1 MKKLLVFLLTLTM
14 LLAVS
19 VCPAFAS
26 EGQITYFGALTI
38 NPGNTRS
45 ENPVY
50 NYAWF
55 DNMIIR
61 DDPMA
66 ALQSKVVP
74 KPTDYPYALTYD
86 EFIEESKNYS
96 MLLTI
101 DENTVAAGY
110 DEVVNAMYYL
120 VVAMGMTTELD
131 IMQEYLVEQ
140 GIRLPANSA
149 ASKAEIAVVY
159 AAIKYDAV
167 YTLYGKHVTFPK
179 GTTLDGAVVIIL
191 SALTGTV
198 VSSDVDSLTGYGVYC
213 TKTYVTSFSELPI
226 SDDPSTEEI
235 FYWAK
240 VISAASN
247 DYKVPVEV
255 YALTTPAQKQ
265 YVDYAYYASILTTV
279 YDVQINPVKLVVAM
293 QSSDELA
300 LQKLI
305 LYSMLDESGVDY
317 STDMTCRELFDMACE
332 NGWFALEEEFY
343 TDVTRYEVTVAQECT
358 KIWFTPFPLAGVL
371 ANSSEEYLTIK
382 LAGTPV
388 KPSSTTGIDLD
399 PAKAQEVVY
408 IESAYNSPER
418 NDSVV
423 YEFIIR
429 KDASLNGENN
439 SSSQN
444 DMVASVEQYVN
455 NIVPSDNE
463 TAGAIIDGIFQN
475 VDSAV
480 QDNTSAQV
488 GEGILTTYADAQTVP
503 GYTANEGTSGSGE
516 RFDFDYLEE
525 LINGVYATDAN
536 GNIVTSA
543 NFNYNTQ
550 TTTEQTIIEKT
561 VETVKENPEI
571 VVAPTGVIA
580 VGAFMGYLM
589 SKKHRDSENYLEDG
603 EETTTEE

>member
-26 EGQITYFGALTI
+26 DGQISLLGALTV

-66 ALQSKVVP
+66 AMQSKITP
-74 KPTDYPYALTYD
+74 KPSDYPYALTYD
-86 EFIEESKNYS
+86 EFIEESSNYS
-96 MLLTI
+96 KLLTI

-110 DEVVNAMYYL
+110 DEAVNAMYYA
-120 VVAMGMTTELD
+120 VVAMGMTTDLD
-131 IMQEYLVEQ
+131 IMCEYLTEQ

-159 AAIKYDAV
+159 AAIRYDAV

-179 GTTLDGAVVIIL
+179 GTSLDGAVVIIM

-198 VSSDVDSLTGYGVYC
+198 VPSDVDSLASYGVYC
-213 TKTYVTSFSELPI
+213 TKTYVTSFKDLPV

-247 DYKVPVEV
+247 DYQVPVEAYV
-255 YALTTPAQKQ
+255 VTTPAQKQ

-293 QSSDELA
+293 QSSESLA

-317 STDMTCRELFDMACE
+317 STDMSCQTLFDMACK

-343 TDVTRYEVTVAQECT
+343 SDITRYEITVAQECT

-371 ANSSEEYLTIK
+371 SGSEEQYLSIK
-382 LAGTPV
+382 LAGTSV
-388 KPSSTTGIDLD
+388 APSSTTGVVLD

-408 IESAYNSPER
+408 IESAYNSPDR

-423 YEFIIR
+423 YEFIIK

-439 SSSQN
+439 SASQN
-444 DMVASVEQYVN
+444 DMVASVEQFVN
-455 NIVPSDNE
+455 QITPNGNE
-463 TAGAIIDGIFQN
+463 TVDSIVGDVFQN
-475 VDSAV
+475 VDSML
-480 QDNTSAQV
+480 QDNTSAQT
-488 GEGILTTYADAQTVP
+488 GEGILTTYADTQNVP
-503 GYTANEGTSGSGE
+503 GYTADSGTTGSSD
-516 RFDFDYLEE
+516 RFDFDYLED

-536 GNIVTSA
+536 GNIVASSD
-543 NFNYNTQ
+543 FYYGEE
-550 TTTEQTIIEKT
+550 TTEQSIIEKT

-589 SKKHRDSENYLEDG
+589 SKKHKDSEAYLE
-603 EETTTEE
+603 ESQETETEE

>member
-14 LLAVS
+14 ILAVS

-26 EGQITYFGALTI
+26 EGQISFFDTI
-38 NPGNTRS
+38 TLNPGNVRA

-50 NYAWF
+50 NYAWL

-66 ALQSKVVP
+66 ALQSAITP
-74 KPTDYPYALTYD
+74 KPKDYPYALTYD

-110 DEVVNAMYYL
+110 DEVVNAMYYV

-131 IMQEYLVEQ
+131 IMSEYLIEQ

-149 ASKAEIAVVY
+149 ASKAEISVVY

-167 YTLYGKHVTFPK
+167 YVLYGKHVTFAK
-179 GTTLDGAVVIIL
+179 GTTLDGAVITIM

-198 VSSDVDSLTGYGVYC
+198 VPSGVDSLAGYAIHC
-213 TKTYVTSFSELPI
+213 TKTYVTAFSTLPV
-226 SDDPSTEEI
+226 SSNPSTEEI

-240 VISAASN
+240 VIKAATS
-247 DYKVPVEV
+247 DYEVPVEV

-265 YVDYAYYASILTTV
+265 YVDYAYYASLLTNL
-279 YDVQINPVKLVVAM
+279 YDVQVNPVKLVVAM

-305 LYSMLDESGVDY
+305 LYSMLDQSGVDY
-317 STDMTCRELFDMACE
+317 AMDMTCQDLFDMACE
-332 NGWFALEEEFY
+332 NGWFALENEFY
-343 TDVTRYEVTVAQECT
+343 TDILNYEIEVAQECT

-371 ANSSEEYLTIK
+371 QNSSEEYLSLK
-382 LAGTPV
+382 LAGNSV
-388 KPSSTTGIDLD
+388 APSSTTGIALD
-399 PAKAQEVVY
+399 PSKAQEVVY
-408 IESAYNSPER
+408 LECNYNSPDR
-418 NDSVV
+418 NEKAV
-423 YEFIIR
+423 YEFVI
-429 KDASLNGENN
+429 KKNAALNGENN
-439 SSSQN
+439 SKSQN
-444 DMVASVEQYVN
+444 DIVASVEQYVN
-455 NIVPSDNE
+455 SIVPSGNE
-463 TAGAIIDGIFQN
+463 TASTIIDGIFQS
-475 VDSAV
+475 VDSAI
-480 QDNTSAQV
+480 QDKPTSAQV
-488 GEGILTTYADAQTVP
+488 GEGILTTYADTQNTP
-503 GYTANEGTSGSGE
+503 TYGANEGLAGGGD
-516 RFDFDYLEE
+516 RFDFDYLDE
-525 LINGVYATDAN
+525 LINGIYETDAN
-536 GNIVTSA
+536 GNIVTSPT
-543 NFNYNTQ
+543 FPYGEQ
-550 TTTEQTIIEKT
+550 TTEQSFIDKT

-589 SKKHRDSENYLEDG
+589 SKKHRDSEAYLEES
-603 EETTTEE
+603 EETKTEE

>member
-1 MKKLLVFLLTLTM
+1 MKKLIVFLLTLTIV
-14 LLAVS
+14 LAVS

-26 EGQITYFGALTI
+26 DGQISYFGTVTV

-55 DNMIIR
+55 DNMVIR

-66 ALQSKVVP
+66 VLQSKITP
-74 KPTDYPYALTYD
+74 KPDYPYSHTYD
-86 EFIEESKNYS
+86 EFIEESSNYS

-110 DEVVNAMYYL
+110 DEAVNAMYYA
-120 VVAMGMTTELD
+120 VVAMGMTTDLD
-131 IMQEYLVEQ
+131 IMCEYLTEQ

-167 YTLYGKHVTFPK
+167 YALYGKHVTFPK
-179 GTTLDGAVVIIL
+179 GTSLDGAVVIIM

-198 VSSDVDSLTGYGVYC
+198 VPSGVDSLTSYGVFC
-213 TKTYVTSFSELPI
+213 TKTYVTSFGELPI

-240 VISAASN
+240 VIKAATS
-247 DYKVPVEV
+247 DYEVPVEA
-255 YALTTPAQKQ
+255 YAVTTPAQKQ
-265 YVDYAYYASILTTV
+265 YVDYAYYASLLTNM
-279 YDVQINPVKLVVAM
+279 YDVKINPVKLVVAM
-293 QSSDELA
+293 QSGETLA
-300 LQKLI
+300 VQKLI

-317 STDMTCRELFDMACE
+317 ATDMSCKELFDLACK

-343 TDVTRYEVTVAQECT
+343 TDITKYEITVAQECT

-371 ANSSEEYLTIK
+371 ANSEEKYLSIK
-382 LAGTPV
+382 VAGVPV
-388 KPSSTTGIDLD
+388 APSSTTGVALD

-408 IESAYNSPER
+408 VESAYNVPDR

-444 DMVASVEQYVN
+444 DMVASVEQFVN
-455 NIVPSDNE
+455 QIAPTGNE
-463 TAGAIIDGIFQN
+463 TANAIIGGVFQN
-475 VDSAV
+475 VDSML
-480 QDNTSAQV
+480 QDNTTAQA
-488 GEGILTTYADAQTVP
+488 GEGLLTTYSNVQNAPDYNA
-503 GYTANEGTSGSGE
+503 GTGNTGSGE
-516 RFDFDYLEE
+516 RFDFDYLED
-525 LINGVYATDAN
+525 LIGGVYVTDAN
-536 GNIVTSA
+536 GNIVTSSSLLD
-543 NFNYNTQ
+543 NEQ
-550 TTTEQTIIEKT
+550 PTEQSIIDKT

-589 SKKHRDSENYLEDG
+589 SKKHKDSEAYLE
-603 EETTTEE
+603 TEEEAETEE

>member
-1 MKKLLVFLLTLTM
+1 MKKLFVFLLTLT
-14 LLAVS
+14 LVFAVS

-26 EGQITYFGALTI
+26 EGQISYFSTVSV
-38 NPGNTRS
+38 NPGNVRA

-50 NYAWF
+50 NYAWL

-66 ALQSKVVP
+66 ALQSKITP
-74 KPTDYPYALTYD
+74 KPDYPYSHTYE

-110 DEVVNAMYYL
+110 DEVVNAMYYV

-131 IMQEYLVEQ
+131 IMCEYLTEQ

-167 YTLYGKHVTFPK
+167 YALYGKHVTFPK
-179 GTTLDGAVVIIL
+179 GTSLDGAVVTIV

-198 VSSDVDSLTGYGVYC
+198 VPSGVDSLTGYGIHC
-213 TKTYVTSFSELPI
+213 TKTYVTSFSDLPV
-226 SDDPSTEEI
+226 SENPSTEEI

-240 VISAASN
+240 VIKAATS
-247 DYKVPVEV
+247 DYEVPVEV
-255 YALTTPAQKQ
+255 YELTTPAQKQ
-265 YVDYAYYASILTTV
+265 YVDYAYYASLLTNL
-279 YDVQINPVKLVVAM
+279 YDVQVNPVKLVVAM
-293 QSSDELA
+293 QSSDDLA

-317 STDMTCRELFDMACE
+317 AMDMSCQELFDMACK

-343 TDVTRYEVTVAQECT
+343 TDIMKYEIEVAQECT

-371 ANSSEEYLTIK
+371 SGSSEEYLTLK
-382 LAGTPV
+382 LAGNSV
-388 KPSSTTGIDLD
+388 APSSTTGVVLD
-399 PAKAQEVVY
+399 PSKAQETVY
-408 IESAYNSPER
+408 LECNYNSPDR
-418 NDSVV
+418 NDSAV
-423 YEFIIR
+423 YEFLII
-429 KDASLNGENN
+429 KNPALNGENN
-439 SSSQN
+439 SNSQN

-455 NIVPSDNE
+455 SIVPAGNE
-463 TAGAIIDGIFQN
+463 TASTIIDGVFQS

-488 GEGILTTYADAQTVP
+488 GEGILTTYADTHSAPT
-503 GYTANEGTSGSGE
+503 YASNEGLSGSGD

-525 LINGVYATDAN
+525 LIDGVYATDVN
-536 GNIVTSA
+536 GNIVTSPT
-543 NFNYNTQ
+543 FTYSEQ
-550 TTTEQTIIEKT
+550 TTEQNFIEKT
-561 VETVKENPEI
+561 VEAVKENPEV

-589 SKKHRDSENYLEDG
+589 NKKHRDSEAYLENG
-603 EETTTEE
+603 KETETEE

>member
-14 LLAVS
+14 LLALS
-19 VCPAFAS
+19 VCPAFATD
-26 EGQITYFGALTI
+26 GQISFLGALTI

-66 ALQSKVVP
+66 AMQANITP

-86 EFIEESKNYS
+86 EFIEESANYS

-101 DENTVAAGY
+101 DEDTVAAGY
-110 DEVVNAMYYL
+110 DEAVNAMYYA
-120 VVAMGMTTELD
+120 VVAMGMTTDLD
-131 IMQEYLVEQ
+131 IMCEYLTEQ

-159 AAIKYDAV
+159 AAIRYDAV

-179 GTTLDGAVVIIL
+179 GTSLDGAVVIIM

-198 VSSDVDSLTGYGVYC
+198 VPSGVDSLASYGVHC
-213 TKTYVTSFSELPI
+213 TKTYVTSFKDLPI

-247 DYKVPVEV
+247 DYQVPVEAYV
-255 YALTTPAQKQ
+255 VTTPAQKQ

-293 QSSDELA
+293 QSGESLA

-317 STDMTCRELFDMACE
+317 STDMSCQTLFDMACE
-332 NGWFALEEEFY
+332 NGWFALEKEFY
-343 TDVTRYEVTVAQECT
+343 SDITRYEITVAQECT

-371 ANSSEEYLTIK
+371 SGSEEKYLSIK
-382 LAGTPV
+382 LAGTSV
-388 KPSSTTGIDLD
+388 APSSTTGVALD

-408 IESAYNSPER
+408 VESAYNSPDR

-423 YEFIIR
+423 YEFIIK
-429 KDASLNGENN
+429 KDASLNGGNN

-444 DMVASVEQYVN
+444 NMVAGVEQFVN
-455 NIVPSDNE
+455 QIAPSGNE
-463 TAGAIIDGIFQN
+463 NAGAIIDGVFQN
-475 VDSAV
+475 VDSML
-480 QDNTSAQV
+480 QDNTSAQT
-488 GEGILTTYADAQTVP
+488 GEGILTTYADTQNIP
-503 GYTANEGTSGSGE
+503 GYSTNSGTSGSGE
-516 RFDFDYLEE
+516 RFDFDYLED
-525 LINGVYATDAN
+525 LIDGVYATDAN
-536 GNIVTSA
+536 GNIVTSPT
-543 NFNYNTQ
+543 FSYGEETTQ
-550 TTTEQTIIEKT
+550 QSIIEKT

-589 SKKHRDSENYLEDG
+589 SKKHKDSEAYLEEREDA
-603 EETTTEE
+603 ETEE

>member
-26 EGQITYFGALTI
+26 DGQISFLDALTI

-55 DNMIIR
+55 DNMVIR

-66 ALQSKVVP
+66 VLQSKITP

-110 DEVVNAMYYL
+110 DEAVNAMYYV
-120 VVAMGMTTELD
+120 VVAMGMTTDLD
-131 IMQEYLVEQ
+131 VMCEYLTEQ

-159 AAIKYDAV
+159 AAIKYDAI
-167 YTLYGKHVTFPK
+167 YALYGKHVTFTK
-179 GTTLDGAVVIIL
+179 GTSLDGAVVTIM

-198 VSSDVDSLTGYGVYC
+198 VPSDVDSLMSYGIFC
-213 TKTYVTSFSELPI
+213 TKTYVTSFGDLPI
-226 SDDPSTEEI
+226 SDNPSTEEI

-240 VISAASN
+240 VIKAATS
-247 DYKVPVEV
+247 DYEVPVEV
-255 YALTTPAQKQ
+255 YAITTPAQKQ
-265 YVDYAYYASILTTV
+265 YVDYAYYASLLTNL
-279 YDVQINPVKLVVAM
+279 YDVKINPVKLVVAM
-293 QSSDELA
+293 QSSDSLA

-305 LYSMLDESGVDY
+305 LYSMLDESGIDY
-317 STDMTCRELFDMACE
+317 AMDMPCQELFDMACA

-343 TDVTRYEVTVAQECT
+343 TDITRYEITLAQECT
-358 KIWFTPFPLAGVL
+358 KIWFTPFPLAGVI
-371 ANSSEEYLTIK
+371 ADTDEKYLTIK

-388 KPSSTTGIDLD
+388 AASSTTAVALD
-399 PAKAQEVVY
+399 PAKAQEVIYV
-408 IESAYNSPER
+408 ESSYNSPDR
-418 NDSVV
+418 NDSVI

-429 KDASLNGENN
+429 KDPSLNGENN
-439 SSSQN
+439 SNSEN
-444 DMVASVEQYVN
+444 DMVASVEQFVN
-455 NIVPSDNE
+455 SIVPTGNE
-463 TAGAIIDGIFQN
+463 TVSTIVDGVFQN
-475 VDSAV
+475 VDSML
-480 QDNTSAQV
+480 QDNTTAQA
-488 GEGILTTYADAQTVP
+488 GEGLLTTYADTQNVP
-503 GYTANEGTSGSGE
+503 SYNANTGTTGSGE
-516 RFDFDYLEE
+516 RFDFQYLED
-525 LINGVYATDAN
+525 LIGGVYVTDAN
-536 GNIVTSA
+536 GNIVTSSS
-543 NFNYNTQ
+543 FSYEEP
-550 TTTEQTIIEKT
+550 TEQSIIEKT

-589 SKKHRDSENYLEDG
+589 SKKHKDSEAYLENK
-603 EETTTEE
+603 EEAETEE

>member
-14 LLAVS
+14 VLAMFACPVLAADGQISYFGVVS
-19 VCPAFAS
+19 V
-26 EGQITYFGALTI
+26 
-38 NPGNTRS
+38 NPGNVRAS
-45 ENPVY
+45 DPVY

-66 ALQSKVVP
+66 AIQSKVTP
-74 KPTDYPYALTYD
+74 KPDYPYSHTYQ
-86 EFIEESKNYS
+86 EFIEESGNYS

-110 DEVVNAMYYL
+110 DEAINAMYYA

-131 IMQEYLVEQ
+131 IMCEYLTEQ

-159 AAIKYDAV
+159 AAIKYNAV
-167 YTLYGKHVTFPK
+167 YALYGKQVTFPK
-179 GTTLDGAVVIIL
+179 GTSLDGAVVIIM

-198 VSSDVDSLTGYGVYC
+198 VPSEVDSLTSYGVYC
-213 TKTYVTSFSELPI
+213 TKTYVTSFSDLPI

-247 DYKVPVEV
+247 DYQVPIEAYVI
-255 YALTTPAQKQ
+255 TTPAQKQ

-293 QSSDELA
+293 QSGESLA
-300 LQKLI
+300 IQKLI

-317 STDMTCRELFDMACE
+317 AMDMSCQELFDMACN

-343 TDVTRYEVTVAQECT
+343 TDITKYEVTVAQECT

-371 ANSSEEYLTIK
+371 TNSDEKYLSIK
-382 LAGTPV
+382 ISGEAV
-388 KPSSTTGIDLD
+388 APSSTTGVSLD
-399 PAKAQEVVY
+399 PSKAQEVVY
-408 IESAYNSPER
+408 IESAYNSPDR

-423 YEFIIR
+423 YEFIIK

-444 DMVASVEQYVN
+444 DMVASVEQFVN
-455 NIVPSDNE
+455 QIAPSGNE
-463 TAGAIIDGIFQN
+463 TANAIIGEVFQN
-475 VDSAV
+475 IDSAV
-480 QDNTSAQV
+480 QNNASGQA
-488 GEGILTTYADAQTVP
+488 GEGILTTYGDVQNAP
-503 GYTANEGTSGSGE
+503 GNNANTGATGSSE
-516 RFDFDYLEE
+516 RFDFDYLED
-525 LINGVYATDAN
+525 LIGGVYATDVN
-536 GNIVTSA
+536 GNIVTSPTLS
-543 NFNYNTQ
+543 YSEQ
-550 TTTEQTIIEKT
+550 TTEQSIIEKT

-589 SKKHRDSENYLEDG
+589 SKKHKDSEAYLEEK
-603 EETTTEE
+603 EEAETED